1 MRCRAYL
8 LLLAL
13 PRAGSLAQR
22 ADRAAVVK
30 LYHLLNGPWWHRNAN
45 WDDDKG
51 DPCAYAHD
59 HNLQEPWDGIHCLD
73 PCSLH
78 IDGLECYSGRITVI
92 HLERNNL
99 TGSITAASASR
110 RRRGARAAPST
121 TGWWWRRC
129 TRR

>member
-1 MRCRAYL
+1 MRLRCRACL

-45 WDDDKG
+45 WDVDKG

-78 IDGLECYSGRITVI
+78 IDGLECYSGRIT
-92 HLERNNL
+92 LR
-99 TGSITAASASR
+99 TD
-110 RRRGARAAPST
+110 RAA
-121 TGWWWRRC
+121 
-129 TRR
+129 